1 MTRYHVVKNARTG
14 ASETVPF
21 STREEAAAD
30 ALALSTRYRPLN
42 RIQFEFMVE
51 KLGIGTAV
59 QGAIEAMPDGDEK
72 ILARVLFRSGGEF
85 IRSHPLF
92 TTLAPAV
99 GFTSEQIDAAWLQAM
114 AV

>member
-1 MTRYHVVKNARTG
+1 MTRYHVRKNASTG
-14 ASETVPF
+14 ESETVAF
-21 STREEAAAD
+21 TSEEEAAAD
-30 ALALSTRYRPLN
+30 ALALSTLYRPLN

-51 KLGIGTAV
+51 KLGISAAV
-59 QGAIEAMPDGDEK
+59 QGAIEAMPDGDAK
-72 ILARVLFRSGGEF
+72 ILARVLFRSGQEF

-99 GFTSEQIDAAWLQAM
+99 GFSSEQIDAAWLQAM